1 MQNLT
6 EVGMKKLFTV
16 NEGKN
21 YDVIVIGG
29 GAAGCGAAI
38 RAARD
43 GASVLLIEA
52 SGALGGMASGGMV
65 PEFCPYTDGEKII
78 HHGIAEEILFKMKAV
93 TPDPKEKLDYCT
105 IDAEWMK
112 IFLDGMTAEAGVE
125 VLFFSTVCAAE
136 RDGGRVTGVTVSNK
150 AGLTE
155 YRAKAFVDA
164 TGDADVCAFL
174 GCEFEVGD
182 RDGLTQM
189 PTLCF
194 QMCGVKDAGKPIEAM
209 VREQLP
215 KIIADEEFPRIDNDF
230 FCAMK
235 MADGVWGCNA
245 GHVRAVKPLDR
256 MSISAGMA
264 EGRKK
269 ASEYLAA
276 LKKYMPEEFGG
287 AYITVTAP
295 LLGIRETRRIK
306 GEYTITVDDYRM
318 RRSFDDEIGRNS
330 YAIDLHDV
338 KHFYKGENANEGYG
352 KYGKG
357 DSHGIPLHALI
368 PVGTENLLVAGRSIS
383 CERAVQ
389 SSLRIIPV
397 CFVTGEAA
405 GAVAAVCARKN
416 IMTTNVCISDIIK

>member
-1 MQNLT
+1 
-6 EVGMKKLFTV
+6 MKKLFTV
-16 NEGKN
+16 RNGEK
-21 YDVIVIGG
+21 YDVIVVGG
-29 GAAGCGAAI
+29 GAAGCGAAL

-43 GASVLLIEA
+43 GARVLLIEG
-52 SGALGGMASGGMV
+52 SGSLGGMASGGMV

-78 HHGIAEEILFKMKAV
+78 YHGIAEEILFKMKTV
-93 TPDPKEKLDYCT
+93 TPDPEEKLDYCT

-112 IFLDGMTAEAGVE
+112 YFLDEMLSAAEVNI
-125 VLFFSTVCAAE
+125 LFFSTVCAAE
-136 RDGGRVTGVTVSNK
+136 RDGGRVLGVTVSNK
-150 AGLTE
+150 DGLTH
-155 YRAKAFVDA
+155 YTADAFIDA
-164 TGDADVCAFL
+164 TGDADLCAFL

-182 RDGLTQM
+182 EEGKTQM

-194 QMCGVKDAGKPIEAM
+194 MMSGINDENKQIEAM
-209 VREQLP
+209 VRGVLP
-215 KIIADEEFPRIDNDF
+215 KIITDKDFPRIDNDF

-245 GHVRAVKPLDR
+245 GHIREVDPLDR
-256 MSISAGMA
+256 LSISKGMI

-269 ASEYLAA
+269 AREYLLA
-276 LKKYMPEEFGG
+276 LKKYMPTEFDG
-287 AYITVTAP
+287 AHIVATAP

-306 GEYTITVDDYRM
+306 GEYTITTEDYRTH
-318 RRSFDDEIGRNS
+318 RSFDDEIGRNS

-357 DSHGIPLHALI
+357 DSHGIPLRALI
-368 PVGTENLLVAGRSIS
+368 PIGTDNLFVGGRSIS
-383 CERAVQ
+383 CERTVQ

-405 GAVAAVCARKN
+405 GAAATVCAKRGIKS
-416 IMTTNVCISDIIK
+416 TNVCISDLKTQTEE

>member
-112 IFLDGMTAEAGVE
+112 IFLDDMAREAGVD

-194 QMCGVKDAGKPIEAM
+194 QMSGVKDADKPIEAM

-215 KIIADEEFPRIDNDF
+215 KIIADEKFPRIDNDF

-256 MSISAGMA
+256 LSISVGMA

-306 GEYTITVDDYRM
+306 GEYTITVDDYRT

-338 KHFYKGENANEGYG
+338 KHFYSGENANEGYG

-357 DSHGIPLHALI
+357 DSHGIPLRALI

-416 IMTTNVCISDIIK
+416 IMTTNVRISDIVK

>member
-1 MQNLT
+1 MEMT
-6 EVGMKKLFTV
+6 YEVRDG
-16 NEGKN
+16 GK
-21 YDVIVIGG
+21 YDVIVVGG
-29 GAAGCGAAI
+29 GAAGCAAAI

-65 PEFCPYTDGEKII
+65 PEFCPFTDGEKII

-93 TPDPKEKLDYCT
+93 TPDPEEKLDYCT

-112 IFLDGMTAEAGVE
+112 YFLDGMVSEAGVSI
-125 VLFFSTVCAAE
+125 LFHSTVCAAQ
-136 RDGGRVTGVTVSNK
+136 RDGARVLGVTVSNK
-150 AGLTE
+150 SGLCHYTAG
-155 YRAKAFVDA
+155 AFVDA
-164 TGDADVCAFL
+164 TGDADLCAFL

-182 RDGLTQM
+182 EEGKTQM

-194 QMCGVKDAGKPIEAM
+194 MLSGVRDEGKPIEAM
-209 VREQLP
+209 VRERLP
-215 KIIADEEFPRIDNDF
+215 EIISDAEFPSIDNDF
-230 FCAMK
+230 FCTMK
-235 MADGVWGCNA
+235 MAEGVWGCNA
-245 GHVRAVKPLDR
+245 GHVREVDPLDR
-256 MSISAGMA
+256 LSISKGTI

-269 ASEYLAA
+269 AREYLFA
-276 LKKYMPEEFGG
+276 LKKYMPTEFDS
-287 AYITVTAP
+287 AHIVATAP

-306 GEYTITVDDYRM
+306 GEYTITTEDYRT

-338 KHFYKGENANEGYG
+338 KHFYKGVNANEGYG
-352 KYGKG
+352 RYGKG
-357 DSHGIPLHALI
+357 DSHGIPLRALI
-368 PVGTENLLVAGRSIS
+368 PIGTDNLFVGGRSIS

-405 GAVAAVCARKN
+405 GAAATVCAKHG
-416 IMTTNVCISDIIK
+416 IKSTNVCISDLKTQTEE